1 VSAIAVDRWQQA
13 QAAEREYWYPANDR
27 TREARRQEEH
37 DRALWIAELLG
48 ITPDAVAGRSV
59 LDIGGGPQPIVA
71 WPELPLASRTL
82 VDPMDIPVAD
92 WRAMGGVSWYRGT
105 AESFTVADPCS
116 DEVWGYNVLQHVL
129 DPRTVLANAKECAI
143 RVVRWFEWTNQPVSV
158 VHPHVITEA
167 LFGEAFHGWRPVRC
181 ATGTRDEGR
190 GWRQTYLAGVWE
202 RPA

>member
-13 QAAEREYWYPANDR
+13 QAAEREYWYPRDAR
-27 TREARRQEEH
+27 TLASRRAEEVERH
-37 DRALWIAELLG
+37 AWIAELLG
-48 ITPDAVAGRSV
+48 ITPEAVAGRSV

-71 WPELPLASRTL
+71 WTTLPLAARSL
-82 VDPMDIPVAD
+82 VDPMQISDEDVAKWPDGLD
-92 WRAMGGVSWYRGT
+92 WQCGT
-105 AESFTVADPCS
+105 AETCIGAAV
-116 DEVWGYNVLQHVL
+116 DEVWGYNVLQHVQSPTL
-129 DPRTVLANAKECAI
+129 VLTVAKAMAD

-167 LFGEAFHGWRPVRC
+167 LFGEAFHGWRPVRY

-202 RPA
+202 RP